1 MAQKG
6 YVLVREDQM
15 AAKQQELAT
24 IAAEKARREPAAGRL
39 HCRLAPPRKTAA
51 VKQKPWPQQS
61 SPPTAQPECHSQ
73 RREGG
78 GPSGSATHRVRSHHQ
93 HEDRKSARAPE
104 VPSLV
109 LALADEVIE

>member
-39 HCRLAPPRKTAA
+39 HCRLAPLARLRRSNKNHGLSNRHRRQRSRSAILKGERAEDLP
-51 VKQKPWPQQS
+51 VCNPPS
-61 SPPTAQPECHSQ
+61 SISSST
-73 RREGG
+73 
-78 GPSGSATHRVRSHHQ
+78 
-93 HEDRKSARAPE
+93 
-104 VPSLV
+104 
-109 LALADEVIE
+109 